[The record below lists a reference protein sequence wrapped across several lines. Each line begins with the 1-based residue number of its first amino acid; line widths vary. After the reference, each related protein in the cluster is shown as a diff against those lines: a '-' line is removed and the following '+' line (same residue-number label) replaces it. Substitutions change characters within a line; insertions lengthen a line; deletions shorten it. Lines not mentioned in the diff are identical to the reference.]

1 MKTFEQRIA
10 SLRSNSCDRGLWIR
24 QFGEE
29 ALEIILE
36 LQQENQALQDKLDQ
50 SKKIYEEICKRMI
63 REAIEATSELDN
75 ERIKSLQDK
84 LEGAWQPIETRPK
97 DECVPF
103 LVALPKNYVAD
114 FVAIQVSNF
123 EGEMYPDHLNGLVN
137 WNGRVLN
144 ATHWMPLP
152 TPPKLTGDKNAK

>member
-36 LQQENQALQDKLDQ
+36 LQQENQALQDKL
-50 SKKIYEEICKRMI
+50 
-63 REAIEATSELDN
+63 
-75 ERIKSLQDK
+75 
-84 LEGAWQPIETRPK
+84 EGAWQPIETRPK

-123 EGEMYPDHLNGLVN
+123 EGQMYPDHLDGLID
-137 WNGRVLN
+137 WSDRVLN
-144 ATHWMPLP
+144 ATHWMSLP
-152 TPPKLTGDKNAK
+152 TPPKLNGDKNAG